1 MRLGHAVPIAPHW
14 TPRDEQAALIVRE
27 FQQQVDQLT
36 PAELTDPDFYRQ
48 QAQKLATALAR
59 NYFPDAADPFSS
71 LTVPEVLA
79 AVRLA
84 LDDMEQW
91 LLTSLPGS
99 RLLSIKQ
106 WQSLQHA
113 PKWIRRIQNTTW
125 AASILMNPANI
136 ARLWT
141 SRMTADPITTEL
153 QTEVLAVIYLRFIRE
168 MGFYLIEMNSGRL
181 RGGADAY
188 RRHFQSGAGHPAEQG
203 EQQSPAPSCHQTVN
217 VALVGQVSS
226 GKSSLINALTG
237 VHQAAVDLL
246 PKTREVHRY
255 QASFGTPPVRV
266 TLVGHARIWRS
277 RRSAEQLERDP
288 RGPARIARRAGGDGR
303 TLARPRGRPP
313 HAGRRGRVVSVAA
326 AAQAAADAG
335 RRHAR
340 RLAASRAGMV
350 APLRMARADAAQ
362 RTGDARRRRYVR
374 ELFGSSLATV
384 VPVCSDVAKD
394 RAWGILEE
402 LMPALISILGEAQ
415 SAHCCGPTSRISTA
429 TGSKRCSNSSSG
441 LEWKSSGAG
450 SRNAFCHRH
459 PSREPSL
466 QRESTMRLI
475 TLEEH
480 MLPAE
485 DVGAAFGNILKP
497 PQFIVDALADVGDG
511 RLKAMDA
518 AGIEVQVLSAVYA
531 RFAAGRCGRSRV
543 ARPQVQRL
551 RRRGHESSSDAVQ
564 RAGKPADP

>member
-1 MRLGHAVPIAPHW
+1 M
-14 TPRDEQAALIVRE
+14 
-27 FQQQVDQLT
+27 
-36 PAELTDPDFYRQ
+36 
-48 QAQKLATALAR
+48 
-59 NYFPDAADPFSS
+59 
-71 LTVPEVLA
+71 PEVLA

-188 RRHFQSGAGHPAEQG
+188 RRHFQSGGGHTAEEG
-203 EQQSPAPSCHQTVN
+203 EQESFAPSGAQTVN

-266 TLVGHARIWRS
+266 TLVGHARIRRS
-277 RRSAEQLERDP
+277 R
-288 RGPARIARRAGGDGR
+288 G
-303 TLARPRGRPP
+303 
-313 HAGRRGRVVSVAA
+313 
-326 AAQAAADAG
+326 
-335 RRHAR
+335 
-340 RLAASRAGMV
+340 
-350 APLRMARADAAQ
+350 
-362 RTGDARRRRYVR
+362 
-374 ELFGSSLATV
+374 
-384 VPVCSDVAKD
+384 
-394 RAWGILEE
+394 
-402 LMPALISILGEAQ
+402 LG
-415 SAHCCGPTSRISTA
+415 
-429 TGSKRCSNSSSG
+429 
-441 LEWKSSGAG
+441 
-450 SRNAFCHRH
+450 
-459 PSREPSL
+459 
-466 QRESTMRLI
+466 
-475 TLEEH
+475 
-480 MLPAE
+480 
-485 DVGAAFGNILKP
+485 
-497 PQFIVDALADVGDG
+497 
-511 RLKAMDA
+511 
-518 AGIEVQVLSAVYA
+518 
-531 RFAAGRCGRSRV
+531 
-543 ARPQVQRL
+543 
-551 RRRGHESSSDAVQ
+551 
-564 RAGKPADP
+564 

>member
-1 MRLGHAVPIAPHW
+1 MISRRSAVIGLLVFLPVVIYGVLGGFALWETGLLRRAWWVAPVFWLAAWLLGQFWRAGHPLRLGHAVPIAAHW
-14 TPRDEQAALIVRE
+14 TPRDEQGALIVRE

-36 PAELTDPDFYRQ
+36 PAQLTDPDFYRQ
-48 QAQKLATALAR
+48 QAQMLATALAR
-59 NYFPDAADPFSS
+59 NYFPEAPDPFSS

-188 RRHFQSGAGHPAEQG
+188 RRHFQSGPGHPAEQS
-203 EQQSPAPSCHQTVN
+203 EQQSPVASGAQTVN

-255 QASFGTPPVRV
+255 QASFGAPPVRV
-266 TLVGHARIWRS
+266 SLLDTPGYGEAGA
-277 RRSAEQLERDP
+277 SAEQLGEIREALRESHAVLVVMD
-288 RGPARIARRAGGDGR
+288 GHSPAREADRR
-303 TLARPRGRPP
+303 TLGDVAAWYQSQPQLKRPP
-313 HAGRRGRVVSVAA
+313 MLGIVTHVDLLRPVLEWAPPYEWREPSRPKEQAMHDAVA
-326 AAQAAADAG
+326 
-335 RRHAR
+335 
-340 RLAASRAGMV
+340 
-350 APLRMARADAAQ
+350 
-362 RTGDARRRRYVR
+362 YVR

-394 RAWGILEE
+394 RAWGIPEE

-415 SAHCCGPTSRISTA
+415 SGALLRAYEQDLDRDRIKTLL
-429 TGSKRCSNSSSG
+429 KQ
-441 LEWKSSGAG
+441 
-450 SRNAFCHRH
+450 
-459 PSREPSL
+459 L
-466 QRESTMRLI
+466 QRFGMEVVRGWI
-475 TLEEH
+475 EERV
-480 MLPAE
+480 LPPSS
-485 DVGAAFGNILKP
+485 KP
-497 PQFIVDALADVGDG
+497 
-511 RLKAMDA
+511 
-518 AGIEVQVLSAVYA
+518 
-531 RFAAGRCGRSRV
+531 
-543 ARPQVQRL
+543 
-551 RRRGHESSSDAVQ
+551 
-564 RAGKPADP
+564 

>member
-1 MRLGHAVPIAPHW
+1 MISRRSAVIGLLVFLPVVIYGVLGGFALWETGLLRRAWWVAPAFWLAAWLLGQFWRAGHPLRLGHAVPIAAHW
-14 TPRDEQAALIVRE
+14 TPRDEQGALIVRE

-188 RRHFQSGAGHPAEQG
+188 RRHFQSGGGHPAEQG
-203 EQQSPAPSCHQTVN
+203 EKESFAQSGAQTVN

-266 TLVGHARIWRS
+266 TLLDTPGYGEAGA
-277 RRSAEQLERDP
+277 SAEQLDEIREALRESHAVLVVMD
-288 RGPARIARRAGGDGR
+288 GHSPAREADRR
-303 TLARPRGRPP
+303 TLGDVAAWYQSQPQLKRPP
-313 HAGRRGRVVSVAA
+313 MLGVVTHVDLLRPVLEWAPPYEWREPTRPKEQAMHDAVA
-326 AAQAAADAG
+326 
-335 RRHAR
+335 
-340 RLAASRAGMV
+340 
-350 APLRMARADAAQ
+350 
-362 RTGDARRRRYVR
+362 YVR

-384 VPVCSDVAKD
+384 VPVCSDVTKD

-415 SAHCCGPTSRISTA
+415 S
-429 TGSKRCSNSSSG
+429 
-441 LEWKSSGAG
+441 GALL
-450 SRNAFCHRH
+450 RAYEQDLDRD
-459 PSREPSL
+459 RVKTLLKQL
-466 QRESTMRLI
+466 QRFGMEVVRGWI
-475 TLEEH
+475 EERV
-480 MLPAE
+480 LPPSS
-485 DVGAAFGNILKP
+485 KP
-497 PQFIVDALADVGDG
+497 
-511 RLKAMDA
+511 
-518 AGIEVQVLSAVYA
+518 
-531 RFAAGRCGRSRV
+531 
-543 ARPQVQRL
+543 
-551 RRRGHESSSDAVQ
+551 
-564 RAGKPADP
+564 